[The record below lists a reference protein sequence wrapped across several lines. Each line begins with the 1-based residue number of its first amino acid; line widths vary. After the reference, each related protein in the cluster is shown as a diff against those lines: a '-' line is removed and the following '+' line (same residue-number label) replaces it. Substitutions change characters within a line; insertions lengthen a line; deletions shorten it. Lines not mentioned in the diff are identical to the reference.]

1 MDKLKK
7 ILIGAG
13 ICVLW
18 SGLVFGGIMLFL
30 LTMVYSVVV
39 SVAIPIILLTLIFI
53 FAERFLTK
61 RNILT
66 LIQLII
72 CTYVIPTLVYVAAGI
87 IGVTT
92 LEGWDQLL
100 GLIFFAGAIGN
111 TGSLIIRGLYSLI
124 RNIIKTGG
132 QNENS

>member
-1 MDKLKK
+1 MNKLKK
-7 ILIGAG
+7 ILIGTA
-13 ICVLW
+13 ICILW
-18 SGLVFGGIMLFL
+18 SGLVFGGLLLFL
-30 LTMVYSVVV
+30 LIMGYSVVV
-39 SVAIPIILLTLIFI
+39 SAAIPIILLSLIFI
-53 FAERFLTK
+53 FAERFIIK
-61 RNILT
+61 KNILKFS
-66 LIQLII
+66 QLII
-72 CTYVIPTLVYVAAGI
+72 CTYVMPTLLYVAAGI

-111 TGSLIIRGLYSLI
+111 VGSLIIRGLYSLI

>member
-7 ILIGAG
+7 ILIGTA
-13 ICVLW
+13 ICILW
-18 SGLVFGGIMLFL
+18 SGLVFGGLLLFL
-30 LTMVYSVVV
+30 LIMGYSVVV
-39 SVAIPIILLTLIFI
+39 SAAIPIILLSLIFI
-53 FAERFLTK
+53 FAERFIIK
-61 RNILT
+61 KNILKFS
-66 LIQLII
+66 QLII
-72 CTYVIPTLVYVAAGI
+72 CTYVIPTLLYVAAGI

>member
-1 MDKLKK
+1 MNKLKK
-7 ILIGAG
+7 VLIGTA

-18 SGLVFGGIMLFL
+18 SGLVFGGLLLFL
-30 LTMVYSVVV
+30 LIMGYSVVV
-39 SVAIPIILLTLIFI
+39 SAAIPIILLSLIFI
-53 FAERFLTK
+53 FAERFIIQK
-61 RNILT
+61 NILKFS
-66 LIQLII
+66 QLII
-72 CTYVIPTLVYVAAGI
+72 CTYAIPTLLYVAAGI
-87 IGVTT
+87 IGVAT
-92 LEGWDQLL
+92 LEGWDQLW

>member
-7 ILIGAG
+7 ILIGTA
-13 ICVLW
+13 ICILW
-18 SGLVFGGIMLFL
+18 SGLVFGGLLLFL
-30 LTMVYSVVV
+30 LIMGYSVVV
-39 SVAIPIILLTLIFI
+39 SAAIPIILLSLIFI
-53 FAERFLTK
+53 FAERFIIK
-61 RNILT
+61 KNILKFS
-66 LIQLII
+66 QLII
-72 CTYVIPTLVYVAAGI
+72 CTYVIPTLLYVAAGI
-87 IGVTT
+87 IGVNT